1 MRMPVKM
8 QHAHSH
14 DHVGHGGTPQDFGRA
29 FAIGVALNTLFVAVE
44 VIFGLI
50 SNSTALL
57 ADAAHNLSDILGL
70 LIAWGAAALTR
81 RPPSERF
88 TYGLRSSSILAALFN
103 AMFLLVAV
111 GGIAWEALYRFAAPQ
126 PVASVTIMVV
136 AAIGILI
143 NGFTAWLFMSG
154 RKSDINIEGAFLH
167 MAADAAVSAGVVAA
181 GALIFLTGWLWLDPL
196 ASLLICAVILWSTW
210 TLLARS
216 VRMSLDAVPD
226 AIDPSAVRS
235 YLAGL
240 AGVSD
245 VHDLHIWPLSTTNTA
260 LTCHLVMT
268 GGHPGDAFLADI
280 AHELDHRFSI
290 DHPTIQ
296 IEAAKLHG
304 CVGTADDCSGSVAK
318 L

>member
-1 MRMPVKM
+1 MN
-8 QHAHSH
+8 AHTH
-14 DHVGHGGTPQDFGRA
+14 DHAGHTHAPPDFGRA
-29 FAIGVALNTLFVAVE
+29 FAIGVALNTLFVVIE

-81 RPPSERF
+81 RPPSARF
-88 TYGLRSSSILAALFN
+88 TYGFRSSSILAALFN

-111 GGIAWEALYRFAAPQ
+111 GGIGWEALHRLTAPQ
-126 PVASVTIMVV
+126 PVASQTIMIV

-167 MAADAAVSAGVVAA
+167 MAADAAVSAGVVIA
-181 GALIFLTGWLWLDPL
+181 GAVILLTGWLWIDP
-196 ASLLICAVILWSTW
+196 AVSLVICAVILWSTW

-226 AIDPSAVRS
+226 AIDPRAVRT
-235 YLAGL
+235 YLEGL
-240 AGVSD
+240 PGVSE
-245 VHDLHIWPLSTTNTA
+245 VHDLHIWPISTTNTA

-268 GGHPGDAFLADI
+268 GGHPGDRFLSQL
-280 AHELDHRFSI
+280 AHDLDHRFSI
-290 DHPTIQ
+290 DHPTVQ
-296 IEAAKLHG
+296 IESGKLHG
-304 CVGTADDCSGSVAK
+304 CLETEDDCSGNAAK
-318 L
+318 I

>member
-1 MRMPVKM
+1 MPVRM
-8 QHAHSH
+8 QHQHSH
-14 DHVGHGGTPQDFGRA
+14 AHEHSGHTHVPPDFGRA
-29 FAIGVALNTLFVAVE
+29 FAIGVALNSLFVGVE
-44 VIFGLI
+44 VVFGLI

-70 LIAWGAAALTR
+70 LIAWGAAALTK
-81 RPPSERF
+81 RPPSARF

-111 GGIAWEALYRFAAPQ
+111 GGIAWEAVHRLTAPQ
-126 PVASVTIMVV
+126 PVASVTIMIV

-181 GALIFLTGWLWLDPL
+181 GAVILMTGWLWLDPM

-216 VRMSLDAVPD
+216 IRMSLDAVPD
-226 AIDPSAVRS
+226 TIDPRKVRA

-240 AGVSD
+240 PGVSD
-245 VHDLHIWPLSTTNTA
+245 VHDLHIWPISTTNTA
-260 LTCHLVMT
+260 LTCHLVIS
-268 GGHPGDAFLADI
+268 GGHPGDGFLAKI

-296 IEAAKLHG
+296 IEVIKLQA
-304 CVGTADDCSGSVAK
+304 CLSEDDCSGSQAR

>member
-1 MRMPVKM
+1 M

-14 DHVGHGGTPQDFGRA
+14 SHDRSGGHNHAPADFGRA
-29 FAIGVALNTLFVAVE
+29 FAIGVTLNSVFVVIE
-44 VIFGLI
+44 VVFGLL

-81 RPPSERF
+81 RPPSARF

-103 AMFLLVAV
+103 AMFLLVAI
-111 GGIAWEALYRFAAPQ
+111 GGIAWEALYRFATPQ
-126 PVASVTIMVV
+126 PVASVTVMIV
-136 AAIGILI
+136 AAVGILI

-181 GALIFLTGWLWLDPL
+181 GALILLTGWLWLDPL

-210 TLLARS
+210 SLLSQS

-226 AIDPSAVRS
+226 AIDPQSVRT

-240 AGVSD
+240 PGVSD
-245 VHDLHIWPLSTTNTA
+245 VHDLHIWPIGTTNTA
-260 LTCHLVMT
+260 LTCHLVMA
-268 GGHPGDAFLADI
+268 GGHPGDGFLADL

-296 IEAAKLHG
+296 VETGRLKSCLATEA
-304 CVGTADDCSGSVAK
+304 DCAGAGARP
-318 L
+318 

>member
-1 MRMPVKM
+1 M
-8 QHAHSH
+8 QHDHVRNHSDAHSH
-14 DHVGHGGTPQDFGRA
+14 TPADFGRA
-29 FAIGVALNTLFVAVE
+29 FAIGVTLNSLFVVIE
-44 VIFGLI
+44 VVFGLL

-70 LIAWGAAALTR
+70 LIAWGAATLTK
-81 RPPSERF
+81 RPPSARF

-111 GGIAWEALYRFAAPQ
+111 GGIAWEAVYRFAAPQ
-126 PVASVTIMVV
+126 PVASVTIMIV
-136 AAIGILI
+136 AGIGILI

-181 GALIFLTGWLWLDPL
+181 GALILLTGWLWLDPL
-196 ASLLICAVILWSTW
+196 ASLAICAVILWSTW
-210 TLLARS
+210 SLLSQS

-226 AIDPSAVRS
+226 TIDPQAVRA

-240 AGVSD
+240 PGVSE
-245 VHDLHIWPLSTTNTA
+245 VHDLHIWPISTTNTA
-260 LTCHLVMT
+260 LTCHLVMA
-268 GGHPGDAFLADI
+268 GGHPGDDFLAKV
-280 AHELDHRFSI
+280 AHDLDHRFSI

-296 IEAAKLHG
+296 IETSRLNACRA
-304 CVGTADDCSGSVAK
+304 TAGDCSGQTPI
-318 L
+318 